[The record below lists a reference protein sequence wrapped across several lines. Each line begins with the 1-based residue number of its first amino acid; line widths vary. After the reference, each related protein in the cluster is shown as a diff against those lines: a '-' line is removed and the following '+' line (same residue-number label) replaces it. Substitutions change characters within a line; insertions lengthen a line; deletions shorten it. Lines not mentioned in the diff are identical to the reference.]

1 MIVVDDLIPQSQNLV
16 AGANESG
23 YHLKNTNYGR
33 DYSAEIIADL
43 VQAKAGDA
51 CKNCGSPLSVLSAIS
66 LATRKE
72 YDFQNILLALAETHH
87 DAKGLTLP
95 HPAAPFDV
103 YLMHVPGKEMDTH
116 AKAEEIYQALQNAGI
131 SVLFD
136 DRDERAGVKFND
148 ADLIGC
154 PIRVTVGEK
163 ALKEGMVEL
172 KPRKEK
178 DNQLTPLDTIAERIK
193 SLLHKRACR
202 VLPAE
207 MNNPKTGHFPPD
219 RRLGLFIHA
228 IVIAVLAAVS
238 VFGLINLSKEEVGP
252 FFVLYLL
259 ISLLAFVPIPFL
271 GYRAYALLRA
281 DYYIDRDSLAM
292 LWGLRI
298 EDIPLSDIEWV
309 RPASDLTRPLLLPP
323 LRLPGAILGTRRHPD
338 LGLVE
343 FIASNSRNLILIA
356 TSKRIFAI
364 SPRNAAGLVQT
375 FARATEM
382 GSLTPTEAKSVYPS
396 FIITQAWD
404 SPMAR
409 FLWISGILLNL
420 GLIAWVGLLIPSL
433 SQIPFGFNPFGA
445 SQRDRSIH
453 AANSASFDQR
463 LDVYCGDDSRIVFLS
478 LGPPASAGIHCLE
491 FEHPLCDPVPSRSSI
506 SCFHTDINANPLRLS
521 PCSHRR
527 LPGIPGS

>member
-1 MIVVDDLIPQSQNLV
+1 
-16 AGANESG
+16 
-23 YHLKNTNYGR
+23 
-33 DYSAEIIADL
+33 
-43 VQAKAGDA
+43 
-51 CKNCGSPLSVLSAIS
+51 
-66 LATRKE
+66 
-72 YDFQNILLALAETHH
+72 
-87 DAKGLTLP
+87 
-95 HPAAPFDV
+95 
-103 YLMHVPGKEMDTH
+103 
-116 AKAEEIYQALQNAGI
+116 
-131 SVLFD
+131 
-136 DRDERAGVKFND
+136 
-148 ADLIGC
+148 
-154 PIRVTVGEK
+154 
-163 ALKEGMVEL
+163 
-172 KPRKEK
+172 
-178 DNQLTPLDTIAERIK
+178 
-193 SLLHKRACR
+193 
-202 VLPAE
+202 

-238 VFGLINLSKEEVGP
+238 VFGLVNLSHEQVGP

-259 ISLLAFVPIPFL
+259 ISLLAFVPIPLL

-309 RPASDLTRPLLLPP
+309 RPASDLTRPLLLPH

-343 FIASNSRNLILIA
+343 FIASDARNLILIA

-433 SQIPFGFNPFGA
+433 SQIPFGFNPFGTPNEVA
-445 SQRDRSIH
+445 SSTQLVLLPLISGLMFIVGMTAGLYFYRWDRQRPL
-453 AANSASFDQR
+453 AF
-463 LDVYCGDDSRIVFLS
+463 IVWGSSTLCTILFILAVLFLVS
-478 LGPPASAGIHCLE
+478 TPI
-491 FEHPLCDPVPSRSSI
+491 
-506 SCFHTDINANPLRLS
+506 
-521 PCSHRR
+521 
-527 LPGIPGS
+527 